1 MQNIL
6 RENLLNENYLVTTPN
21 NLYERLTVLKPH
33 QFDNQSCCLLYRH
46 GQCTR
51 KTMPH
56 DMIISLQF
64 RKKRCFLSYNQGY
77 KKFGKS

>member
-6 RENLLNENYLVTTPN
+6 RDNLLNENYFVTTT
-21 NLYERLTVLKPH
+21 E
-33 QFDNQSCCLLYRH
+33 QFDNQSCCLLQRH

-51 KTMPH
+51 KTMLRN
-56 DMIISLQF
+56 MIISLQF

-77 KKFGKS
+77 RKSGKS